1 MAETLIVMGR
11 VPGTKGH
18 VTFAFRANCR
28 GDDRQKFIL
37 DMALALACLLPLK
50 CRINPK
56 LIKVGKK
63 KELDAYQ
70 IILVDRKAE
79 VVLTKFWD
87 TQQRRTPG
95 QEMFPFNLHVT
106 LNSPEKR
113 KGMKTLLEKGDT
125 FNITE
130 VFMRTLITKEIVVE
144 LVDK

>member
-1 MAETLIVMGR
+1 MAETLIIMGR

-28 GDDRQKFIL
+28 GDDRQRFIV
-37 DMALALACLLPLK
+37 DMAETLGCLLPLK
-50 CRINPK
+50 CKINPG

-70 IILVDRKAE
+70 IVLVDGKAE
-79 VVLTKFWD
+79 AALTKFWD
-87 TQQRRTPG
+87 TQQRRTAG
-95 QEMFPFNLHVT
+95 HEMFPFNLHVT

-113 KGMKTLLEKGDT
+113 EGMKALLEKGDT

-130 VFMRTLITKEIVVE
+130 VFMRTLVTKEIVVE